1 MCYTRERT
9 IARHVDE
16 VRIAPR
22 DGVDVP
28 PSGSTRV
35 GDRERDEVM
44 QVLSDAFAEGR
55 LTREEFDARS
65 TEALVARTRA
75 NLESLTADLPPGY
88 LVARRRARQRA
99 DHAARAAARLRTEV
113 RSYLAVM
120 IALVAIWLGA
130 GLAAQTWYP
139 WFVWPALGWG
149 IGIIT
154 RSRKAAGS
162 GATAA

>member
-9 IARHVDE
+9 IVQRGDEARTT
-16 VRIAPR
+16 PR
-22 DGVDVP
+22 DGIDVP

-35 GDRERDEVM
+35 GDREREEVM
-44 QVLSDAFAEGR
+44 LVLSDAFADGR
-55 LTREEFDARS
+55 LTKEEFDARS
-65 TEALVARTRA
+65 TEALVARTGA
-75 NLESLTADLPPGY
+75 DLQALTADLPPGY
-88 LVARRRARQRA
+88 LVERRRARQRA
-99 DHAARAAARLRTEV
+99 DHDARAVGRLRTEV

-120 IALVAIWLGA
+120 LALVAIWLVA
-130 GLAAQTWYP
+130 GFAAQAWYP

-149 IGIIT
+149 IGIVT

>member
-35 GDRERDEVM
+35 GDREREEVM
-44 QVLSDAFAEGR
+44 HVLSDAFADGR

-65 TEALVARTRA
+65 TEALVARTGA
-75 NLESLTADLPPGY
+75 DLESLTADLPPGY
-88 LVARRRARQRA
+88 LVERRRARQRA